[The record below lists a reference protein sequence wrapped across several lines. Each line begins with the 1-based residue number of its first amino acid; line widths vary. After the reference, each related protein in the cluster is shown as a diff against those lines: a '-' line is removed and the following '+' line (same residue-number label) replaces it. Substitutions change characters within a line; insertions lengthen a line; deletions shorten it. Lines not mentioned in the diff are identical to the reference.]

1 MTEQEIV
8 ELIRK
13 ELLAILE
20 DAHNRSRQGAH
31 GAGFGTSETDMTAG
45 RGAPV
50 EYLIQATRARLE
62 GNKK

>member
-20 DAHNRSRQGAH
+20 EANDLSRREGH
-31 GAGFGTSETDMTAG
+31 GAGFGTSGADMAAG

-50 EYLIQATRARLE
+50 EYLIEATRARLQP
-62 GNKK
+62 

>member
-20 DAHNRSRQGAH
+20 DANNRSRHGSH
-31 GAGFGTSETDMTAG
+31 GAGFGTSEGDMAAG
-45 RGAPV
+45 RGTPV
-50 EYLIQATRARLE
+50 EYLIQAIRERLE
-62 GNKK
+62 GGKQ

>member
-1 MTEQEIV
+1 M

-20 DAHNRSRQGAH
+20 EANKRSRHGSH